1 MARKSKPRAKPQSNA
16 IADRRNRLYEFPS
29 KFCKGWLPPRLD
41 FPSFPAIA
49 AVWFFFALLEL
60 ALLALMPGSG
70 VRDDRLPIGARFLL
84 ICHSIATLSLF
95 LALIGASLKLVTW
108 FVRRCLSDRSG
119 VRLFTSGVT
128 SLLTL
133 TVLVIYFASWAM
145 FWQFGSFL
153 DSQVLL
159 FLAPNPIQVFHWVDG
174 DVALVVLTL
183 TLAAT
188 FTVRWWIPRWTA
200 QCKAKTQ
207 RRLVVASVWGLG
219 LSIVGATVS
228 ELYCGW
234 GERQYVRSAI
244 LYARSLG
251 NSSGPFPYILADI
264 RRETAI
270 PGEELSKGLRASEI
284 EIIERP
290 LISMDRYVGSVSSG
304 RGRINRW
311 NVIILVVESLRADQL
326 RAYGGSR
333 DVMPTVDGLS
343 LEGRMFLDA
352 YTQSSHTNYATIV
365 PLSSHYPLR
374 SPTAYTYPEHPRYP
388 RVLIYDV
395 LKALGYQTAIFSS
408 SNEHW
413 GGMINYLQTGNLDR
427 FIHAGNFKGPTYLMQ
442 DDAGFAAWV
451 RETKHAGSVDD
462 RHTVDEAMR
471 WIDTVGSQ
479 SFFLSINFQNSHL
492 PYPVPRDFPR
502 RFGPPKLDFTIRFA
516 RFPKD
521 KTSVV
526 KDIYADSLAYVDAQ
540 ISHLFQYLKQHG
552 LWKNT
557 VIVLTGD
564 HGQAFYE
571 HGFASHASAIYNEVM
586 RVPII
591 IRAPEMQPGLENR
604 PAQHV
609 DITPSVLALLGL
621 PPHPSFQGINLFDS
635 RSNPNRSIYMVA
647 QTPDA
652 YQYGIIRSGF
662 KLIYDERKGE
672 YLLYDLASDPGETS
686 DIAGLRPALAKE
698 LAHRLHTWRK
708 LQIDYYSDAGLQGR
722 AYPPI
727 LAD

>member
-1 MARKSKPRAKPQSNA
+1 M
-16 IADRRNRLYEFPS
+16 
-29 KFCKGWLPPRLD
+29 
-41 FPSFPAIA
+41 
-49 AVWFFFALLEL
+49 

-70 VRDDRLPIGARFLL
+70 VQDDRLPIGARFLL
-84 ICHSIATLSLF
+84 VCHSIAALSLF
-95 LALIGASLKLVTW
+95 LALIGVSLNAATW
-108 FVRRCLSDRSG
+108 LLGRCFSDRSRA
-119 VRLFTSGVT
+119 RLFTSGVT
-128 SLLTL
+128 SLVICA
-133 TVLVIYFASWAM
+133 VLVIYFASWAM
-145 FWQFGSFL
+145 FWQLGTFL

-174 DVALVVLTL
+174 DVALAVLTL
-183 TLAAT
+183 ALATT
-188 FTVRWWIPRWTA
+188 FTLRWWMPRWTDRC
-200 QCKAKTQ
+200 QAKTQ
-207 RRLVVASVWGLG
+207 RRLVLASVWGLG
-219 LSIVGATVS
+219 LSILGATVGG
-228 ELYCGW
+228 LYCGW
-234 GERQYVRSAI
+234 GDRQYERSAI
-244 LYARSLG
+244 LYTRSLSS
-251 NSSGPFPYILADI
+251 SSGPFPYILADI
-264 RRETAI
+264 RRHTATA
-270 PGEELSKGLRASEI
+270 GEESSQGLRTSKI
-284 EIIERP
+284 NIVERP

-304 RGRINRW
+304 RGKMNRW

-326 RAYGGSR
+326 RAYGSSR
-333 DVMPTVDGLS
+333 DVMPTVDELS
-343 LEGRMFLDA
+343 LEGRNFLNA

-374 SPTAYTYPEHPRYP
+374 SATAYTYPERPSYP

-395 LKALGYQTAIFSS
+395 LKAVGYQTAVFSS
-408 SNEHW
+408 SNEYW
-413 GGMINYLQTGNLDR
+413 GGMINYLQTGKLDH
-427 FIHAGNFKGPTYLMQ
+427 FMHAGNFKGPKYLMQ

-462 RHTVDEAMR
+462 RHTVDEAIR
-471 WIDTVGSQ
+471 WMDTVGSK

-540 ISHLFQYLKQHG
+540 ISRLFQYLKQHG
-552 LWKNT
+552 LWENT

-586 RVPII
+586 RVPIV
-591 IRAPEMQPGLENR
+591 IRAPEMQRGLENL

-609 DITPSVLALLGL
+609 DIAPSLLALLGL
-621 PPHPSFQGINLFDS
+621 PPHPSFQGINLFDPQ
-635 RSNPNRSIYMVA
+635 SNPNRSIYMVA

-672 YLLYDLASDPGETS
+672 YLLYDLTSDPGETS
-686 DIAGLRPALAKE
+686 DIADLRPALAKE

-708 LQIDYYSDAGLQGR
+708 LQIDYYLDAELQAR
-722 AYPPI
+722 EYPPI

>member
-1 MARKSKPRAKPQSNA
+1 M
-16 IADRRNRLYEFPS
+16 
-29 KFCKGWLPPRLD
+29 
-41 FPSFPAIA
+41 
-49 AVWFFFALLEL
+49 
-60 ALLALMPGSG
+60 G
-70 VRDDRLPIGARFLL
+70 VGAEHR
-84 ICHSIATLSLF
+84 
-95 LALIGASLKLVTW
+95 W
-108 FVRRCLSDRSG
+108 SDRQR
-119 VRLFTSGVT
+119 VILRLGRAA
-128 SLLTL
+128 
-133 TVLVIYFASWAM
+133 ICA
-145 FWQFGSFL
+145 FGDPLRKKS
-153 DSQVLL
+153 
-159 FLAPNPIQVFHWVDG
+159 
-174 DVALVVLTL
+174 
-183 TLAAT
+183 
-188 FTVRWWIPRWTA
+188 
-200 QCKAKTQ
+200 
-207 RRLVVASVWGLG
+207 
-219 LSIVGATVS
+219 
-228 ELYCGW
+228 
-234 GERQYVRSAI
+234 
-244 LYARSLG
+244 G

-413 GGMINYLQTGNLDR
+413 GGMINYFQTGLDR
-427 FIHAGNFKGPTYLMQ
+427 FIHAGNFKRPTYLMQ

-526 KDIYADSLAYVDAQ
+526 KDIYADSLAYVT
-540 ISHLFQYLKQHG
+540 LRL
-552 LWKNT
+552 
-557 VIVLTGD
+557 
-564 HGQAFYE
+564 
-571 HGFASHASAIYNEVM
+571 AIY
-586 RVPII
+586 
-591 IRAPEMQPGLENR
+591 
-604 PAQHV
+604 
-609 DITPSVLALLGL
+609 
-621 PPHPSFQGINLFDS
+621 F
-635 RSNPNRSIYMVA
+635 SI
-647 QTPDA
+647 
-652 YQYGIIRSGF
+652 
-662 KLIYDERKGE
+662 
-672 YLLYDLASDPGETS
+672 
-686 DIAGLRPALAKE
+686 
-698 LAHRLHTWRK
+698 
-708 LQIDYYSDAGLQGR
+708 
-722 AYPPI
+722 
-727 LAD
+727 